1 MVKTAFVTLKRGIL
15 ADMRLRPAV
24 FLLAVSLVLGGCGP
38 SEPDAVRFTE
48 VELPAGVKPM
58 VLTPVG
64 DTLLIGVRREG
75 QRVVPGLLRRA
86 ADGTVSD
93 VKVRPAGMY
102 GEQAFWYSIA
112 ADTSHIVAIG
122 GKTGGAHGNV
132 RWSAWDGSAAGLVEK
147 PQPFSTFGGYG
158 GGDLVDAVLTPH
170 GPALI
175 GTWQN
180 PAVGLDI
187 MVWLLDGRYWVRRPV
202 AGTALENK
210 KESLKFPLA
219 ASGVGDGTVIVGW
232 ELSGGRQHPAA
243 WRATSGVTNWTMT
256 RLPSGRAGAALSV
269 SCADTTCTAAGWV
282 DGNLALWT
290 LSGTT
295 WTRVQGVPRVPVA
308 QNTDLAPPVAV
319 AGHPAEV
326 LNKGGQVVLADTITR
341 PLTGP
346 TGKVVASAR
355 VGQTLYVAT
364 EDRLWQADLKP

>member
-1 MVKTAFVTLKRGIL
+1 
-15 ADMRLRPAV
+15 MRLRSAV
-24 FLLAVSLVLGGCGP
+24 LLLAVSLVLGGCGP
-38 SEPDAVRFTE
+38 DRSDAVHFTE
-48 VELPAGVKPM
+48 VELPAGAKPM

-64 DTLLIGVRREG
+64 DTLLIGVRRDG
-75 QRVVPGLLRRA
+75 QRVLPGLLRRT
-86 ADGTVSD
+86 ADGKLADVPVS
-93 VKVRPAGMY
+93 PAGMY

-112 ADTSHIVAIG
+112 ADKSDIVAIG

-132 RWSAWDGSAAGLVEK
+132 RWSAWNGSAAGLAEK

-158 GGDLVDAVLTPH
+158 GGDLVDAVLTPG

-180 PAVGLDI
+180 PTVGLDI
-187 MVWLLDGRYWVRRPV
+187 MVWRLAGRYWERQPV
-202 AGTALENK
+202 AGTALENE

-219 ASGVGDGTVIVGW
+219 ASAAGDGTVIVGW

-243 WRATSGVTNWTMT
+243 WRAASGVTNWTMT

-269 SCADTTCTAAGWV
+269 SCAGATCTAAGWV

-295 WTRVQGVPRVPVA
+295 WTRVKGVPRVPVA
-308 QNTDLAPPVAV
+308 QNTDLASPTVV
-319 AGHPAEV
+319 SGHPAEV
-326 LNKGGQVVLADTITR
+326 LNKGDQVVLADTT
-341 PLTGP
+341 THAVDGP

-355 VGQTLYVAT
+355 VGRTLYVAT
-364 EDRLWQADLKP
+364 EDKLWQADLKP

>member
-1 MVKTAFVTLKRGIL
+1 
-15 ADMRLRPAV
+15 MRLRPAV
-24 FLLAVSLVLGGCGP
+24 LLLAVSLVLGGCGP
-38 SEPDAVRFTE
+38 DQPDAVRFTE
-48 VELPAGVKPM
+48 VELPAGAKPM

-64 DTLLIGVRREG
+64 DTLLIGVRRDG
-75 QRVVPGLLRRA
+75 RPVVPGLLRRA

-93 VKVRPAGMY
+93 VMVSPAGMY

-112 ADTSHIVAIG
+112 ADNSQIVAIG

-132 RWSAWDGSAAGLVEK
+132 RWSAWNGSDAGLVEK

-158 GGDLVDAVLTPH
+158 GGDLVDAVLTPT

-180 PAVGLDI
+180 PTVGLDI
-187 MVWLLDGRYWVRRPV
+187 MVWLFDGRYWVRQPV

-210 KESLKFPLA
+210 TDSLKFPLA
-219 ASGVGDGTVIVGW
+219 AAGVGGGTVIVGW

-243 WRATSGVTNWTMT
+243 WRAASGVTNWTMT
-256 RLPSGRAGAALSV
+256 RLPDAGRAGAVLSV
-269 SCADTTCTAAGWV
+269 SCTDTTCTAAGWV

-295 WTRVQGVPRVPVA
+295 WTRVKGVPRIPVA
-308 QNTDLAPPVAV
+308 QNTALASPVAV
-319 AGHPAEV
+319 EGHPAEV
-326 LNKGGQVVLADTITR
+326 LNKGNQVVLAETTTR
-341 PLTGP
+341 PATGP

-364 EDRLWQADLKP
+364 EDKLWQADIRP